1 MRNTNKKG
9 FTVVELV
16 IVIAVIAILAAVL
29 IPTFAGIIAKA
40 NQSADQQAV
49 RDMNTR
55 LAMSSKKPTSVDEV
69 IEILVA
75 EGYQGDL
82 TTYFAGYSLAW
93 IASENVVVLVENEAI
108 VFPDKYA
115 NKTGFEYIM
124 GVVVDDVDSLLGN
137 LTSGNVIYV
146 SDNIEAS
153 TKTDLHFNT
162 DGNYAL
168 NLNGKT
174 IYTNVPN
181 DVKGYKDGLVV
192 NENSNVV
199 ISNGTIEG
207 GNDVSQAV
215 AVYDNGKL
223 EIVDT
228 IVTGGAKIAVLAEA
242 GGTVTITDSKLF
254 GIGTNPVQNYG
265 GTLVLNN
272 VTIAQSG
279 ESDGQYY
286 YNSAILIA
294 NLYETRVEDGKEV
307 NYLTGTQSK
316 TEING
321 GNYSGKNTIFVVA
334 TGGDVTINGGTFTG
348 TDYVINAGYAQ
359 AYEDKDTDNKY
370 SSVITINGGTFNGAI
385 KVTGASELVINGGTF
400 TVDPTEWLA
409 EGKTAELVDGL
420 YIVK

>member
-1 MRNTNKKG
+1 MASDIAGLLGDLADGK
-9 FTVVELV
+9 TVY
-16 IVIAVIAILAAVL
+16 
-29 IPTFAGIIAKA
+29 
-40 NQSADQQAV
+40 
-49 RDMNTR
+49 
-55 LAMSSKKPTSVDEV
+55 
-69 IEILVA
+69 VA
-75 EGYQGDL
+75 EDIV
-82 TTYFAGYSLAW
+82 AGQ
-93 IASENVVVLVENEAI
+93 AS
-108 VFPDKYA
+108 
-115 NKTGFEYIM
+115 
-124 GVVVDDVDSLLGN
+124 
-137 LTSGNVIYV
+137 
-146 SDNIEAS
+146 
-153 TKTDLHFNT
+153 DLHFNT

-168 NLNGKT
+168 NLNGNT
-174 IYTNVPN
+174 IITNIPN
-181 DVKGYKDGLVV
+181 PVKGYKDGLVV

-207 GNDVSQAV
+207 GNDVDQVVS
-215 AVYDNGKL
+215 VYDNGKL
-223 EIVDT
+223 EIVDS
-228 IVTGGAKIAVLAEA
+228 IVTGGKSIAVLAEA

-307 NYLTGTQSK
+307 HYLTGTQSK

-359 AYEDKDTDNKY
+359 SYEDKDTDNKY

-385 KVTGASELVINGGTF
+385 KIAGASELVINGGSF
-400 TVDPTEWLA
+400 TADPTQWLA
-409 EGKTAELVDGL
+409 DGKTAELVDG
-420 YIVK
+420 YYVVK